1 MGIKQEI
8 WKDVLG
14 YENLYQ
20 VSNLGRIKSLF
31 KIRKTGKGHNLI
43 REYPEKILSIKKN
56 NNGYEQVTICKD
68 GVLKCFLVHR
78 LVAQSFLFTDDFK
91 KQVNHIDGNKLCN
104 KSQNLEWVSKREN
117 ECHKQKN
124 KKLTS
129 KFTGVSLVS
138 KTNKW
143 RSQINFNG
151 KKIHLG
157 YYDTEEEAYL
167 KRCNFEENNKIL
179 NKYL

>member
-1 MGIKQEI
+1 MEIKQEI
-8 WKDVLG
+8 WKDILN
-14 YENLYQ
+14 YEGLYQ
-20 VSNLGRIKSLF
+20 VSNLGRIKSLP
-31 KIRKTGKGHNLI
+31 KIRRTGKGHNII
-43 REYPEKILSIKKN
+43 RNYPEKLLSIKKN
-56 NNGYEQVTICKD
+56 NNGYEQTTICKD

-78 LVAQSFLFTDDFK
+78 LVAQSFLYTDDFN
-91 KQVNHIDGNKLCN
+91 KQVNHINGNKICN
-104 KSQNLEWVSKREN
+104 ILENLEWVSNREN

-124 KKLTS
+124 KNLTS
-129 KFTGVSLVS
+129 KYIGVSLVL

-143 RSQINFNG
+143 RSQIHFNS

-167 KRCNFEENNKIL
+167 KRCDFESKNKIA